1 MSLTITGQDRPH
13 DHGWVSAIE
22 CGGGLF
28 LSFAARRST
37 ARRQAKLTH
46 TQTVSAR
53 GPTSTFKRVTHL
65 AYRRR
70 GGETWFAGDVDDAAC
85 HRDKTGRWWWV
96 ICPAVPGAA
105 EVAHRLD
112 HEVKGIRRKE
122 YDRLKRAE
130 EAVVGTVPVPRAL
143 LADPVSQY
151 WPAFRLMY
159 NRESAELLAHGR
171 THHPLTEA
179 EQTKLIA
186 RAHTYAHLRVRNSE
200 GRATASPQAR
210 VYHFEA
216 L

>member
-1 MSLTITGQDRPH
+1 MSLTITGQ
-13 DHGWVSAIE
+13 WW
-22 CGGGLF
+22 L
-28 LSFAARRST
+28 
-37 ARRQAKLTH
+37 
-46 TQTVSAR
+46 TVSAR

-130 EAVVGTVPVPRAL
+130 EAV
-143 LADPVSQY
+143 Y

-186 RAHTYAHLRVRNSE
+186 RAHTYAHTRVRNAE
-200 GRATASPQAR
+200 GRATANPQAR